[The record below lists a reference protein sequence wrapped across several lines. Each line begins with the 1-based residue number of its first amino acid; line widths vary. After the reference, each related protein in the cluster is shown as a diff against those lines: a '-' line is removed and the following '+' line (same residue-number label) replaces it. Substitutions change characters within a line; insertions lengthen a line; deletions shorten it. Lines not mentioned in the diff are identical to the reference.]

1 MLPAQTPRH
10 NSLQSDLSAAVVVF
24 LVAVPLCLGIALAS
38 GTPLFAGIISGVV
51 GGLIVG
57 AVSGSPLGVSG
68 PAAGLAVVVLSSV
81 QSLGSYEAFLLAVV
95 LAGMVQ
101 IVLGLARA
109 GAITLYFPSSVI
121 RGLLAAIGLIIIL
134 KQITHALG
142 YAPSADDGL
151 LTWTEKLSPATT
163 SIAVLSILILVMWD
177 RPFIKARPI
186 SKLVQG
192 PLVVVLAGIGLSRL
206 LHGGSAYV
214 LRDEQLV
221 AIPNAHSIAEFMAQ
235 FQHPDL
241 SALNRPEVYI
251 VALTLAV
258 IASLETLLCVDATDK
273 LDPLK
278 RATPPNRELVAQGIG
293 NVVSGAIGGLP
304 VTQVI
309 VRSSANIQAGGR
321 TKLATIMHGVLLL
334 ICVLAI
340 PDVLNRVPLASL
352 AAILIV
358 VGFKLA
364 HPSLFGAMYR
374 KGWHQFIPFLTTV
387 AAILATDLLRG
398 IALGLL
404 TAVCASIARTR
415 LATGALRWR
424 ALVPAGPQSWKVA
437 PYIHFYHKAQFQRLF
452 DSVQA
457 GTPVSLDVTACQ
469 IMDPDIRDLVDSF
482 ELHAPSEGKQLII
495 HGMTESIFT

>member
-1 MLPAQTPRH
+1 MLPPPSSYRRTVQ
-10 NSLQSDLSAAVVVF
+10 NDLSAAVVVF

-38 GTPLFAGIISGVV
+38 GAPLFAGIISGIV

-68 PAAGLAVVVLSSV
+68 PAAGLAVVVLTSV
-81 QSLGSYEAFLLAVV
+81 QSLGSYEAFLVAVV
-95 LAGMVQ
+95 LAGLMQ
-101 IVLGLARA
+101 IALGLARA

-121 RGLLAAIGLIIIL
+121 RGMLAAIGLIIIL

-142 YAPSADDGL
+142 YVPAADDGL

-163 SIAVLSILILVMWD
+163 GIAVLSILILVLWD
-177 RPFIKARPI
+177 RPAIKSRAI
-186 SKLVQG
+186 SRLVQG
-192 PLVVVLAGIGLSRL
+192 PLLVVLAGIGLSRL
-206 LHGGSAYV
+206 LAGGSAYV

-221 AIPNAHSIAEFMAQ
+221 AIPHAQNFTEFLAQ

-241 SALNRPEVYI
+241 SALGHPQVYVI
-251 VALTLAV
+251 ALTLAI

-293 NVVSGAIGGLP
+293 NVVSGALGGLP

-321 TKLATIMHGVLLL
+321 TKLATIVHGALLL
-334 ICVLAI
+334 ICVMAI
-340 PDVLNRVPLASL
+340 PGVLNRVPLASL

-364 HPSLFGAMYR
+364 HPSLFADMYR
-374 KGWHQFIPFLTTV
+374 RGWHQFVPFLTTIV
-387 AAILATDLLRG
+387 AILAADLLSG

-404 TAVCASIARTR
+404 TAAAASIARTR
-415 LATGALRWR
+415 LASGALRWQ
-424 ALVPAGPQSWKVA
+424 ALKATGTDAWKVA

-457 GTPVSLDVTACQ
+457 GNPVSLDVTACQ
-469 IMDPDIRDLVDSF
+469 IMDPDIRDLVDAF

-495 HGMTESIFT
+495 RGMTESIFT